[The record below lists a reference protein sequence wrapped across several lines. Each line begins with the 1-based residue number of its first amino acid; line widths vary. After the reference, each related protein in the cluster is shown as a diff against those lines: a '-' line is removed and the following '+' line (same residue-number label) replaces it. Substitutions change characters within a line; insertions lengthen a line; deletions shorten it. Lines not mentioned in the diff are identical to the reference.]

1 MDIHSLDIKGPSKLG
16 HTYIYIY
23 IYMCVCRLCML
34 SMCMVCMCVNVYV
47 MRVFVYVSRPVL
59 LTFIAIPA
67 EPIYLGTNRGLE

>member
-1 MDIHSLDIKGPSKLG
+1 
-16 HTYIYIY
+16 
-23 IYMCVCRLCML
+23 MCVCRLCML